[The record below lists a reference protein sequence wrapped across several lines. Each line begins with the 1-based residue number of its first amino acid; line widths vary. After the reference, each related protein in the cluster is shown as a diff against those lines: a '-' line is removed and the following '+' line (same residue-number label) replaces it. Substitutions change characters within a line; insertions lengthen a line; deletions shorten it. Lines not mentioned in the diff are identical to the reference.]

1 MPIYLIRHGQSE
13 FNKVHIKGGP
23 DPMVWDAPLTAL
35 GCEQA
40 RQARDKIAELGIEQ
54 VLVSPLTRA
63 IQSAKLIFDG
73 IAPIRVIPDHRELLT
88 HSCDVGVSPTVL
100 RRKFPGLSFDGLPD
114 IWWYQ
119 GVKNKDGVPVEPHK
133 LFQERIDAFAE
144 LIAAMQDR
152 PVAIVGHGNV
162 FKALAGFEMRNCEI
176 KQFNGERP
184 TGPLAFS

>member
-40 RQARDKIAELGIEQ
+40 RQARDKIAELEIEQ

-63 IQSAKLIFDG
+63 IQSAELIFNG

-88 HSCDVGVSPTVL
+88 HSCDVGVSATVL
-100 RRKFPGLSFDGLPD
+100 RHKFPQLSFDGLPEL
-114 IWWYQ
+114 WWHQ
-119 GVKNKDGVPVEPHK
+119 GAKNKDGVPVEPHN
-133 LFQERIDAFAE
+133 LFQERIDVFAE
-144 LIAAMQDR
+144 QIADMQER
-152 PVAIVGHGNV
+152 RVAIVGHGNV

-176 KQFNGERP
+176 KLFNGERP
-184 TGPLAFS
+184 LGPLTFS

>member
-1 MPIYLIRHGQSE
+1 
-13 FNKVHIKGGP
+13 
-23 DPMVWDAPLTAL
+23 MVWDAPLTAL

-176 KQFNGERP
+176 KLFSGERP
-184 TGPLAFS
+184 MGPLTFS